1 MAQLSIVKKSE
12 LEGAMRL
19 DAEYYQP
26 KYLRTMKA
34 LQALKAVPLS
44 DVAKPVKRR
53 FTPTD
58 GLFNYIEIA
67 EVDVGTGATNAVE
80 IAGAGAPSRAQWV
93 VKEGDVIVSTV
104 RPARNAV
111 ALIGSGDD
119 GFVCSSGFAVLR
131 PIKTSSEFLFAYL
144 KTNIAASLLD
154 RKTTATMYPA
164 VSWEDVL
171 SLPVVLPDSE
181 MQGFVSD
188 RVKESMQKLKDSESL
203 YLQAEQL
210 LLDELGFKD
219 LDLSHQLYYTV
230 PFKKTKEVGRLD
242 AEHFQPK
249 YERLIQHIQRFP
261 YLRLRDVTQTI
272 RNGQTP
278 AAQDYSMV
286 GIPILKVHGLRSGGV
301 IEECGAYVPASWA
314 QENTKGTVRQYDA
327 LVLCAAHHP
336 SYIGKTGLLMDD
348 LGPLARAV
356 GELIILRFNNKI
368 RPEFVC
374 VFLNLE
380 HVRLAV
386 QRLIRGNTAHLYP
399 DDLSTLP
406 VPLLPSEFQQRI
418 ADLVTQSWEAW
429 QKARQLLEEAKHKI
443 ENIVEGKSN

>member
-1 MAQLSIVKKSE
+1 MYC
-12 LEGAMRL
+12 LEITASFAIRPGAS
-19 DAEYYQP
+19 
-26 KYLRTMKA
+26 
-34 LQALKAVPLS
+34 V
-44 DVAKPVKRR
+44 
-53 FTPTD
+53 
-58 GLFNYIEIA
+58 
-67 EVDVGTGATNAVE
+67 
-80 IAGAGAPSRAQWV
+80 
-93 VKEGDVIVSTV
+93 EGD
-104 RPARNAV
+104 
-111 ALIGSGDD
+111 
-119 GFVCSSGFAVLR
+119 
-131 PIKTSSEFLFAYL
+131 
-144 KTNIAASLLD
+144 
-154 RKTTATMYPA
+154 
-164 VSWEDVL
+164 
-171 SLPVVLPDSE
+171 LPVVLPDSE

-188 RVKESMQKLKDSESL
+188 KVKESMQKLKDSESL

-230 PFKKTKEVGRLD
+230 PLKKTKEMGRLD

-249 YERLIQHIQRFP
+249 YERLIQHIQCFP

-278 AAQDYSMV
+278 AAQDYSTV

-368 RPEFVC
+368 RPEFAC

-380 HVRLAV
+380 HVRLVV
-386 QRLIRGNTAHLYP
+386 QRLTRGNTAHLYQMTFP
-399 DDLSTLP
+399 PCLY
-406 VPLLPSEFQQRI
+406 RCC
-418 ADLVTQSWEAW
+418 
-429 QKARQLLEEAKHKI
+429 RQ
-443 ENIVEGKSN
+443 NFSNESLT